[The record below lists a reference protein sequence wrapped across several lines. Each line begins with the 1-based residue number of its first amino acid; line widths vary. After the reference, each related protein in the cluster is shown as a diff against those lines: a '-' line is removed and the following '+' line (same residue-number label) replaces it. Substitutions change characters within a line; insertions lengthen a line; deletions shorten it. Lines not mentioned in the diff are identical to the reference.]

1 MINKGF
7 CGSLNLF
14 LLSSKAMLRAKRD
27 QSSKEIHLIFVLW
40 LRKGVR
46 GCACGQL
53 AVRAACQAKEPLWSQ
68 TDLAWERRCQRPRQG
83 RLFWGLCTNH
93 LFFIRCQSWQREMH
107 LLSSNWTKMTA
118 INITRN
124 WYSNYILYVDFLTC
138 SDWFTVW
145 LLEVCKLPR

>member
-14 LLSSKAMLRAKRD
+14 LLSSKAMWRAKRD

-53 AVRAACQAKEPLWSQ
+53 AMRAACQAKEPLWSQ
-68 TDLAWERRCQRPRQG
+68 TDLAGERWCQRPRQG

-93 LFFIRCQSWQREMH
+93 LFFIRCQFWQREMY
-107 LLSSNWTKMTA
+107 LLSSKRTKTKA
-118 INITRN
+118 TNITRN
-124 WYSNYILYVDFLTC
+124 WYSNYILYVDSMAC
-138 SDWFTVW
+138 SDWFTLW